1 MLMLELYGR
10 CYRAGERHLSVAL
23 LVGLGTKNKQTRWD
37 GWASESV
44 ALLSW
49 KKKKKTTKENRKETA
64 GEWCLEELDGT

>member
-49 KKKKKTTKENRKETA
+49 KKKKKQQRRTERKQQENGAWRS
-64 GEWCLEELDGT
+64 

>member
-49 KKKKKTTKENRKETA
+49 KKSQRRTERKQQESGA
-64 GEWCLEELDGT
+64 WRS